1 MSLELQSNISSLG
14 RFRVVHKKLD
24 GTEVD
29 YGWASNI
36 VTKLGQTYVLKKDQD
51 FFLRLG
57 KGTNIVTANDKNLFT
72 RLTSDDFTST
82 SSIHYNSSVY
92 NQLHTRINYELP
104 ENIMRKLQAKYND
117 VQVIPA
123 CCGKYVYTHLK
134 NVIVTEMGLS
144 TSGNYQ
150 YNYGTSEDP
159 NYDILLTHTLLKNAD
174 NQTIQVNVL
183 EGEIL
188 EIHYALYGIIHDF
201 EQMKTSL
208 TMTYID
214 DLSNPQTTRT
224 EEYDVFVEVKKP
236 NLIED
241 NRYRTEII
249 ECLEDQNLY
258 NCYWANRLDPKTG
271 KLPTSVFNGGDYLNG
286 TAFSYCIGDSF
297 NLKNEYGS
305 SYPTR
310 SRFSMPILFV
320 PDNFTLGPISDAQNK
335 FKIPDQLYANYYCH
349 QEDYYYYYSSYYY
362 YYYYYYS
369 NIYHIKEK
377 KALWPNMTTEEY
389 EKNMGKVYNNY
400 GVMLDTYEKNIE
412 EYGNMEMG
420 YPFNI
425 EQAKTYNLKKI
436 TDTDDPYYNK
446 RWFPQN
452 NKYYNEVVK
461 NVNNYL
467 VIDPQKQHAGSLFIK
482 RDSYNKTTSCVQ
494 VGARYFKIS
503 PYWGT
508 TFQIPKNGIRMITTR
523 PTAWNNYG
531 DSFGST
537 SDSSQYSS
545 PYIQMGD
552 YMMFMTFVNKKDGTG
567 LKHTAGYETSFEITW
582 TNADVD
588 TANINIPDAKV
599 SFKYPKMAK
608 GETLSFDVTGAD
620 ATTTT
625 RTMTWITIA
634 NDTPEDQKP
643 LTVDL
648 DVKTI
653 KANSIGTHTFK
664 IFSKK
669 ENCLD
674 VPDTITIQI
683 VDYLRFTDHP
693 KWNTK
698 DWNTIVANAPTED
711 IQVPI
716 KNGTLV
722 SKPIHYVTIDNRK
735 YYSNEDIN
743 NAAKAES

>member
-1 MSLELQSNISSLG
+1 MSLELQSNINSLG

-36 VTKLGQTYVLKKDQD
+36 VTKTGQTYVLKQDQD
-51 FFLRLG
+51 FYLRLG
-57 KGTNIVTANDKNLFT
+57 TGTGTVSENDKNLFT
-72 RLTSDDFTST
+72 RLTSDNFTY
-82 SSIHYNSSVY
+82 SSVSYNSTVY
-92 NQLHTRINYELP
+92 NKLHTRINYELP

-117 VQVIPA
+117 VHIIPV
-123 CCGKYVYTHLK
+123 CCGKYVYTQLK

-144 TSGNYQ
+144 NTGYYQ
-150 YNYGTSEDP
+150 YAYHNDDS
-159 NYDILLTHTLLKNAD
+159 NYDNLLTHTLLKNAD
-174 NQTIQVNVL
+174 NQAIQVNVL

-188 EIHYALYGIIHDF
+188 EIQYALYGIVHDF

-208 TMTYID
+208 TMTYVD
-214 DLSNPQTTRT
+214 DLSKPNETRT

-249 ECLEDQNLY
+249 ECLENTALY
-258 NCYWANRLDPKTG
+258 NRYWANRLDPKTG
-271 KLPTSVFNGGDYLNG
+271 KLPTSVVIGSLYENG
-286 TAFSYCIGDSF
+286 TAFGYCIGDVYS
-297 NLKNEYGS
+297 NNGD
-305 SYPTR
+305 YPTR

-320 PDNFTLGPISDAQNK
+320 PDDFTPGPITEAQNK
-335 FKIPDQLYANYYCH
+335 FKIADQLYANYYCH
-349 QEDYYYYYSSYYY
+349 QDDYYSYYSSYYYY

-369 NIYHIKEK
+369 NIYHIKDK
-377 KALWPNMTTEEY
+377 KALWPNMTAEEY

-412 EYGNMEMG
+412 EYGNIEMNYLFNMETD
-420 YPFNI
+420 
-425 EQAKTYNLKKI
+425 KTYNLKKI
-436 TDTDDPYYNK
+436 TETTDPYYNK
-446 RWFPQN
+446 RWWPQN

-467 VIDPQKQHAGSLFIK
+467 VTDLQKPASSSLYIQ
-482 RDSYNKTTSCVQ
+482 RDAYNKTTSCVQ

-531 DSFGST
+531 ESFGST
-537 SDSSQYSS
+537 TDSSQYNS

-582 TNADVD
+582 TNTDVD

-608 GETLSFDVTGAD
+608 GETLSFDVTGTD

-648 DVKTI
+648 TAKTI
-653 KANSIGTHTFK
+653 KANSIGTHSFK
-664 IFSKK
+664 VFSKK
-669 ENCLD
+669 TGCLD

-698 DWNTIVANAPTED
+698 EWNTIVANAPTED

-716 KNGTLV
+716 KNGALV
-722 SKPIHYVTIDNRK
+722 SKPIHCVTGDDNRK
-735 YYSNEDIN
+735 YYSNEDID

>member
-1 MSLELQSNISSLG
+1 MSLKLQSNISSLG

-36 VTKLGQTYVLKKDQD
+36 VTKTGQTYVLKQDQD
-51 FFLRLG
+51 FYLRLG
-57 KGTNIVTANDKNLFT
+57 KGTGTVSEDDKSLFT
-72 RLTSDDFTST
+72 RLTSDNFT
-82 SSIHYNSSVY
+82 YSSVSYDSTVY
-92 NQLHTRINYELP
+92 NKLHTRINYELP

-117 VQVIPA
+117 VHIIPV
-123 CCGKYVYTHLK
+123 CCGKYVYTQLK

-144 TSGNYQ
+144 NTGYYQ
-150 YNYGTSEDP
+150 YAYNGDDS
-159 NYDILLTHTLLKNAD
+159 NYDNLLTHTLLKDAN
-174 NQTIQVNVL
+174 NQAIQVNVL

-188 EIHYALYGIIHDF
+188 EIHYALYGIVHDF

-208 TMTYID
+208 TMTYVD
-214 DLSNPQTTRT
+214 DLSNPDQTRT

-241 NRYRTEII
+241 NRYRTDII
-249 ECLEDQNLY
+249 KCLENTNFY
-258 NCYWANRLDPKTG
+258 NRYWANRLDPKTG
-271 KLPTSVFNGGDYLNG
+271 KLPTSVVIGSLYNNG
-286 TAFSYCIGDSF
+286 TAFGYCIGDVAS
-297 NLKNEYGS
+297 NGN
-305 SYPTR
+305 YPTR

-320 PDNFTLGPISDAQNK
+320 PDDFTPGPITEAQNK
-335 FKIPDQLYANYYCH
+335 FKIADQLYANYYCH
-349 QEDYYYYYSSYYY
+349 QADYYCFYSYSYYY

-369 NIYHIKEK
+369 NIYHIKDK
-377 KALWPNMTTEEY
+377 KALWPNMTAEEY

-412 EYGNMEMG
+412 EYGNIEMNYLFDMETD
-420 YPFNI
+420 N
-425 EQAKTYNLKKI
+425 TYNLKKI
-436 TDTDDPYYNK
+436 SETSDPYYNK
-446 RWFPQN
+446 RWWPQN

-467 VIDPQKQHAGSLFIK
+467 VTDLQKPAGSSLYIQ
-482 RDSYNKTTSCVQ
+482 RDNYDKTTSCVQ

-531 DSFGST
+531 ESFGST
-537 SDSSQYSS
+537 TGSSQYDS

-582 TNADVD
+582 TNTDVD

-643 LTVDL
+643 LTVTL
-648 DVKTI
+648 DTKTI
-653 KANSIGTHTFK
+653 KANSIGTHSFK
-664 IFSKK
+664 VFSKK
-669 ENCLD
+669 AGCLD

-698 DWNTIVANAPTED
+698 EWNTIVATAPTEN
-711 IQVPI
+711 IEVPI

-722 SKPIHYVTIDNRK
+722 SKPIHCVTGDDNRK
-735 YYSNEDIN
+735 YYSNEDID

>member
-36 VTKLGQTYVLKKDQD
+36 VTKTGQTYVLKQDQD
-51 FFLRLG
+51 FYLRLG
-57 KGTNIVTANDKNLFT
+57 KGTGTVSENDKNLFT
-72 RLTSDDFTST
+72 RLTSDNFT
-82 SSIHYNSSVY
+82 YSSVSYSSTVY
-92 NQLHTRINYELP
+92 NRLHTRINYELP

-117 VQVIPA
+117 VHIIPV

-144 TSGNYQ
+144 NTGYYQ
-150 YNYGTSEDP
+150 YAYNNDDS
-159 NYDILLTHTLLKNAD
+159 NYDNLLTHTLLKNAD
-174 NQTIQVNVL
+174 NQAIQVNVL

-188 EIHYALYGIIHDF
+188 EIHYALYGIVHDF

-208 TMTYID
+208 TMTYVD
-214 DLSNPQTTRT
+214 DLSNPDQTRT

-241 NRYRTEII
+241 NRYRTDII
-249 ECLEDQNLY
+249 ECLENTNLY
-258 NCYWANRLDPKTG
+258 NRYWANRLDPKTG
-271 KLPTSVFNGGDYLNG
+271 KLPTSVVIGSLYANG
-286 TAFSYCIGDSF
+286 TAFGYCIGDVYS
-297 NLKNEYGS
+297 NGD
-305 SYPTR
+305 YPTR

-320 PDNFTLGPISDAQNK
+320 PDDFTPGPITEAQNK
-335 FKIPDQLYANYYCH
+335 FKIADQLYANYYCH
-349 QEDYYYYYSSYYY
+349 QADYYRFYSYSYY

-369 NIYHIKEK
+369 NIYHIKDK
-377 KALWPNMTTEEY
+377 KALWPNMTAEEY

-412 EYGNMEMG
+412 EYGNIEMNYLFDMEID
-420 YPFNI
+420 N
-425 EQAKTYNLKKI
+425 TYNLKKI
-436 TDTDDPYYNK
+436 SETSDPYYNK
-446 RWFPQN
+446 RWWPQN

-467 VIDPQKQHAGSLFIK
+467 VTDLQKPAGSSLYIQ
-482 RDSYNKTTSCVQ
+482 RDAYDKTTSCVQ

-531 DSFGST
+531 ESFGST
-537 SDSSQYSS
+537 TDSSQYNSS
-545 PYIQMGD
+545 YIQMGD

-582 TNADVD
+582 TNTDVD

-634 NDTPEDQKP
+634 NDTPEQDLP
-643 LTVDL
+643 LTVNL
-648 DVKTI
+648 TAKTI
-653 KANSIGTHTFK
+653 KANSIGTHSFK
-664 IFSKK
+664 VFSKK
-669 ENCLD
+669 AGCLD

-698 DWNTIVANAPTED
+698 EWNTIVASAPTEN

-722 SKPIHYVTIDNRK
+722 SKPIHCVTGDDNRK
-735 YYSNEDIN
+735 YYSNEDID

>member
-36 VTKLGQTYVLKKDQD
+36 VTKTGQTYVLKQDQD
-51 FFLRLG
+51 FYLRLG
-57 KGTNIVTANDKNLFT
+57 KGTGTISENDKNLFT
-72 RLTSDDFTST
+72 RLTPDNFTY
-82 SSIHYNSSVY
+82 SSVSYNSTVY
-92 NQLHTRINYELP
+92 NKLHTRIYYELP

-117 VQVIPA
+117 VHIIPV
-123 CCGKYVYTHLK
+123 CCGKYVYTQLK

-144 TSGNYQ
+144 DIGYYQ
-150 YNYGTSEDP
+150 YAYYNDDDS
-159 NYDILLTHTLLKNAD
+159 NYDNLLTHTLLKNAD
-174 NQTIQVNVL
+174 NQAIQVNVL

-188 EIHYALYGIIHDF
+188 EIHYALYGIVHDF

-208 TMTYID
+208 TMTYVD
-214 DLSNPQTTRT
+214 DLSNPDQTRT

-241 NRYRTEII
+241 NRYRTDII
-249 ECLEDQNLY
+249 GCLEDTNFY
-258 NCYWANRLDPKTG
+258 NRYWANRLDPKTG
-271 KLPTSVFNGGDYLNG
+271 KLPTSVVIGSLYGNG
-286 TAFSYCIGDSF
+286 TAFGYCIGDFYS
-297 NLKNEYGS
+297 NND
-305 SYPTR
+305 YPTR

-320 PDNFTLGPISDAQNK
+320 PDDFTPGPITDAQNK
-335 FKIPDQLYANYYCH
+335 FKIADQLYANYYCH
-349 QEDYYYYYSSYYY
+349 QADYYRFYSYSYYY

-369 NIYHIKEK
+369 NIYHIKDK
-377 KALWPNMTTEEY
+377 KALWPNMTAEEY

-412 EYGNMEMG
+412 EYGNIEMNYLFNMETA
-420 YPFNI
+420 
-425 EQAKTYNLKKI
+425 ETYNLKKI
-436 TDTDDPYYNK
+436 TETNDPYYNK
-446 RWFPQN
+446 RWWPQN

-467 VIDPQKQHAGSLFIK
+467 VTDLQKPAGSSLYIQ
-482 RDSYNKTTSCVQ
+482 RDAYDKTTSCVQ

-531 DSFGST
+531 ESFGST
-537 SDSSQYSS
+537 TDNSQYNS

-582 TNADVD
+582 TNTDVD

-634 NDTPEDQKP
+634 NDTPEQDLP
-643 LTVDL
+643 LNVDL
-648 DVKTI
+648 DAKTI
-653 KANSIGTHTFK
+653 KANSIGTHSFK
-664 IFSKK
+664 VFSKK
-669 ENCLD
+669 AGCLD

-698 DWNTIVANAPTED
+698 EWNTIVANAPTED

-722 SKPIHYVTIDNRK
+722 SKPIHYVTGDDNRK
-735 YYSNEDIN
+735 YYSNEDID
-743 NAAKAES
+743 NAAKADS

>member
-1 MSLELQSNISSLG
+1 MSLELQSNINSLG

-36 VTKLGQTYVLKKDQD
+36 VTKWGQTYVLKSNQN
-51 FFLRLG
+51 FYLRLG
-57 KGTNIVTANDKNLFT
+57 TGTGTVTENDKNLFA
-72 RLTSDDFTST
+72 RLKSANFT
-82 SSIHYNSSVY
+82 NSSVSDTSTVY
-92 NQLHTRINYELP
+92 NRLHTRINYELP

-117 VQVIPA
+117 VHIIPV

-134 NVIVTEMGLS
+134 NVIITEMGLS
-144 TSGNYQ
+144 NSGYYN
-150 YNYGTSEDP
+150 YNYGTSDDP
-159 NYDILLTHTLLKNAD
+159 NYDNLITHTLLKDSN
-174 NQTIQVNVL
+174 NQAIQVNVL

-188 EIHYALYGIIHDF
+188 EIHYALYGIVHDF
-201 EQMKTSL
+201 EQMKTYL
-208 TMTYID
+208 TMTYVD
-214 DLSNPQTTRT
+214 DLSKPDQTRT

-241 NRYRTEII
+241 NRYRADII
-249 ECLEDQNLY
+249 ECLENSSLY
-258 NCYWANRLDPKTG
+258 NLNWANRLDPKTG
-271 KLPTSVFNGGDYLNG
+271 KLPTSVFDKNTNYYSM
-286 TAFSYCIGDSF
+286 AFGYCIGD
-297 NLKNEYGS
+297 LGGGYDGA
-305 SYPTR
+305 R

-320 PDNFTLGPISDAQNK
+320 PDDFTLGPIPDAQNK
-335 FKIPDQLYANYYCH
+335 FKIADQLYANYYCH
-349 QEDYYYYYSSYYY
+349 QAKYYSYYY
-362 YYYYYYS
+362 HPVGNYTSYYYYYS

-377 KALWPNMTTEEY
+377 KALWPNMTAEEY

-412 EYGNMEMG
+412 EYGNIEMF
-420 YPFNI
+420 YLFDI
-425 EQAKTYNLKKI
+425 ENSYTYNLKKI
-436 TDTDDPYYNK
+436 TDTNDPYHNK
-446 RWFPQN
+446 RWWPKN

-467 VIDPQKQHAGSLFIK
+467 VTDLQKSGNPLYIK
-482 RDSYNKTTSCVQ
+482 KDSYNKTTSCVQ
-494 VGARYFKIS
+494 VGSRYFKIS

-508 TFQIPKNGIRMITTR
+508 TFEIPKNGIRMITTK

-531 DSFGST
+531 DSFGSPDNS
-537 SDSSQYSS
+537 SDQYSS
-545 PYIQMGD
+545 DYIQMGD
-552 YMMFMTFVNKKDGTG
+552 YMMFITFVNKKDGTG

-582 TNADVD
+582 TNTDVD

-634 NDTPEDQKP
+634 NDTPEGDLP

-648 DVKTI
+648 NAKTI

-664 IFSKK
+664 VFSKK
-669 ENCLD
+669 AGCLD

-698 DWNTIVANAPTED
+698 EWNTIVANAPTEN

-722 SKPIHYVTIDNRK
+722 SKPIHCVTWDDNRK
-735 YYSNEDIN
+735 YYSNEDID

>member
-36 VTKLGQTYVLKKDQD
+36 VTKVGQTVVLKRNQD
-51 FFLRLG
+51 FYLRLG
-57 KGTNIVTANDKNLFT
+57 KGTGTVSENDKNLFT
-72 RLTSDDFTST
+72 RLTSDNFTNT
-82 SSIHYNSSVY
+82 GIYNSYTIY
-92 NQLHTRINYELP
+92 NKLHTRINYELP

-117 VQVIPA
+117 VQVIPV
-123 CCGKYVYTHLK
+123 CCGKYIYTNLK

-144 TSGNYQ
+144 KSGYYEND
-150 YNYGTSEDP
+150 YGTSEDH

-188 EIHYALYGIIHDF
+188 EIHYALYGIVHDF

-208 TMTYID
+208 TMTYVD
-214 DLSNPQTTRT
+214 DLSKPDETRT

-241 NRYRTEII
+241 NRYRKDII
-249 ECLEDQNLY
+249 ECLEDQSLY
-258 NCYWANRLDPKTG
+258 NRYWANRLDPKTG
-271 KLPTSVFNGGDYLNG
+271 KLPTTVFYGSDYENG
-286 TAFSYCIGDSF
+286 TAFGYCIGDSYSLP
-297 NLKNEYGS
+297 NKNE
-305 SYPTR
+305 SYPAR

-320 PDNFTLGPISDAQNK
+320 PDNFTPGIISNAQNK
-335 FKIPDQLYANYYCH
+335 FKIADQLYANYYCH
-349 QEDYYYYYSSYYY
+349 QGNYYSYYSSSYY

-377 KALWPNMTTEEY
+377 KALWPNMTEVEY

-412 EYGNMEMG
+412 EYGNIKMN
-420 YPFNI
+420 YPFDI
-425 EQAKTYNLKKI
+425 ENDKTYNLKKI
-436 TDTDDPYYNK
+436 TNTDDPYYNK

-467 VIDPQKQHAGSLFIK
+467 VTDPQKQYNGTLFIK
-482 RDSYNKTTSCVQ
+482 RDSYDKTTSCVQ

-508 TFQIPKNGIRMITTR
+508 TFQIPKNGIRMITTK

-531 DSFGST
+531 DSFGSE
-537 SDSSQYSS
+537 SDSSQYQSD
-545 PYIQMGD
+545 YIQMGD

-608 GETLSFDVTGAD
+608 GETLSFDVTGTD

-634 NDTPEDQKP
+634 NDTDENQKP
-643 LTVDL
+643 LTVNL
-648 DVKTI
+648 VAKTI

-664 IFSKK
+664 VFSKK
-669 ENCLD
+669 ADCLD
-674 VPDTITIQI
+674 VPDTITIQV

-698 DWNTIVANAPTED
+698 EWNTIVASAPTEN

-716 KNGTLV
+716 KDGTLV
-722 SKPIHYVTIDNRK
+722 SKPIHCVTTDNRK
-735 YYSNEDIN
+735 YYSNTDID
-743 NAAKAES
+743 NAAKADS